1 MKQRPWLFLL
11 PALAL
16 MSLNAFIPLMT
27 VVNYSVHYM
36 FSGLQAQYVGMANYA
51 EVLHDPDFRGALFR
65 QLLFTITIL
74 LIEFPLGMLVAL
86 AMPRSGKAASLCLVL
101 LGIPLLIP
109 FNVVGIVWR
118 LFTQSNIG
126 VIPEALAVFG
136 YEYNVSLERVDA
148 IGTLVLLDVWHWTPL
163 VALLCYAGLQA
174 IPPAWYQAA
183 AIDGAS
189 TWNTFRYV
197 TLPKLKPVLI
207 IGVLLRF
214 MDSFKIYS
222 EPLLLTG
229 GGPGNATTFLN
240 LFVARKAES
249 GELGYAG
256 AASVLYLYIVIVLSF
271 IFFQAMAQQ
280 GEVRTERDPAGK
292 GES

>member
-1 MKQRPWLFLL
+1 MKQRPWLFLI

-27 VVNYSVHYM
+27 VVNYSVNVVI
-36 FSGLQAQYVGMANYA
+36 SGSDPYYVGAENYA
-51 EVLHDPDFRGALFR
+51 EVLHDPDFRGALLR
-65 QLLFTITIL
+65 QFAFTAVIL
-74 LIEFPLGMLVAL
+74 LIEFPLGMMVAL
-86 AMPRSGKAASLCLVL
+86 AMPKRGRMSSVCLVL

-109 FNVVGIVWR
+109 YNVVGIVWR
-118 LFTQSNIG
+118 LFTQSDIG
-126 VIPEALAVFG
+126 VIPVMLSKFG
-136 YEYNVSLERVDA
+136 YEYNVSLDRVDA
-148 IGTLVLLDVWHWTPL
+148 AATLVLLDVWHWTPL

-183 AIDGAS
+183 SIDGAS

-214 MDSFKIYS
+214 MDSFSIYS

-249 GELGYAG
+249 GDYGYAG
-256 AASVLYLYIVIVLSF
+256 AASVMYLYLVILMSF
-271 IFFQAMAQQ
+271 VFFQAMSAKR
-280 GEVRTERDPAGK
+280 GDGPVKEAHDA
-292 GES
+292 